1 MNIKNQISLT
11 MTKKQL
17 ETIVYTMGIALDTD
31 CPAMNKLSS
40 KKFEKI
46 TILREVLQVM
56 LNQAK

>member
-31 CPAMNKLSS
+31 CRPMNDLSE

-46 TILREVLQVM
+46 SILREVLEDM

>member
-31 CPAMNKLSS
+31 CKPMNKLSS

-56 LNQAK
+56 LNQSK

>member
-1 MNIKNQISLT
+1 MKKEITLT

-17 ETIVYTMGIALDTD
+17 ETIVFTMGIALYTD
-31 CPAMNKLSS
+31 CPAMNDLSE

-46 TILREVLQVM
+46 SILREVLEDM